1 MNQPL
6 QNETAGDFVRRMI
19 ARDRARDHSLGLE
32 VRCPVCN
39 HGIGK
44 FCLVEGV
51 THHTTAADI
60 AFHPERKAA
69 QDAAGL

>member
-1 MNQPL
+1 MNDTNDP
-6 QNETAGDFVRRMI
+6 TDDIVRKLF

-44 FCLVEGV
+44 FCLIEGV
-51 THHTTAADI
+51 TVHRVASDI